1 MEELRCKGTP
11 AQIARRVLAVLA
23 ADPDLLW
30 LVGVKDFYPH
40 NKLENLSFW
49 GRQTP
54 DIPDGQDEIKVGIMR
69 GKWPHLGVITAER
82 LPDRVLVTATNRW
95 HHTEV
100 DNAHN
105 IRRSLGEDF
114 VELASIWERVKAELI
129 RLGLVIEAEP
139 AQVKRDEDAPKI
151 GAPRL
156 AELDDAQATA
166 KKNKFREYLRL
177 ILRPRDPQKKDV
189 AAGQVGLARTTLD
202 RYRRTWPEIEAE
214 VKQELGAH
222 KVRKA

>member
-1 MEELRCKGTP
+1 MEELFCRGTP
-11 AQIARRVLAVLA
+11 AQVARRVLAVLA

-30 LVGVKDFYPH
+30 VTNADGEVWTQD
-40 NKLENLSFW
+40 KLDALHFW
-49 GRQTP
+49 GRNRK
-54 DIPDGQDEIKVGIMR
+54 IPDSQEFVSIMILR
-69 GKWPHLGVITAER
+69 GEWPVIGYIIVER
-82 LPDRVLVTATNRW
+82 VLDRVLVTAENTW
-95 HHTEV
+95 HRTEA
-100 DNAHN
+100 DDAHN
-105 IRRSLGEDF
+105 IRRSLVEDF
-114 VELASIWERVKAELI
+114 SELAPIWEKIKAALI
-129 RLGLVIEAEP
+129 RFGLVIEAEP

-166 KKNKFREYLRL
+166 KKNKLREYLRL
-177 ILRPRDPQKKDV
+177 ILRPRDPQKKEV